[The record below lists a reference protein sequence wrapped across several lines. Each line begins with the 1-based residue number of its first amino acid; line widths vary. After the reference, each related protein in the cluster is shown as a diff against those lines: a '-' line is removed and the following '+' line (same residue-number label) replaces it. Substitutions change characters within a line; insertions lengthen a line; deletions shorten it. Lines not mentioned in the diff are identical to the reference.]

1 MFDGHGGGA
10 CAQVIS
16 KRLFHYITACL
27 LPHETLTHCMSTLSK
42 TQPLGF
48 IQAYNDNVQFVDDV
62 KSIYEESFLM
72 FLKDL
77 LKVGIQ

>member
-16 KRLFHYITACL
+16 KRLFQYITACL
-27 LPHETLTHCMSTLSK
+27 LPYDNLTQCMLTLSK
-42 TQPLGF
+42 KEPLGL
-48 IQAYNDNVQFVDDV
+48 IQAYNDKVQFVDDV
-62 KSIYEESFLM
+62 KDIYQDSFSK

-77 LKVGIQ
+77 SEVGS